1 MYKIQPPHG
10 TFAKTLC
17 KSFQVVR
24 LYSGS
29 KFRRITGVKR
39 STFEKM
45 VEILKKGYAS
55 KHQRRGRH
63 QKLSI
68 EDLLL
73 ATLEYL
79 REYRTYTHIAAS
91 YAIAESNI
99 NRGIRWVENTLIKEG
114 SCSLP
119 GGGVN

>member
-1 MYKIQPPHG
+1 MLLTIINRPLAKINIQSKIKDMKYEKI
-10 TFAKTLC
+10 AN
-17 KSFQVVR
+17 
-24 LYSGS
+24 YSGS

-45 VEILKKGYAS
+45 VEILKKEYAS

-79 REYRTYTHIAAS
+79 R
-91 YAIAESNI
+91 
-99 NRGIRWVENTLIKEG
+99 NTAHMLILQRAMILRKVTFTEAF
-114 SCSLP
+114 
-119 GGGVN
+119 GG

>member
-1 MYKIQPPHG
+1 MKYEKI
-10 TFAKTLC
+10 AN
-17 KSFQVVR
+17 
-24 LYSGS
+24 YSES

-45 VEILKKGYAS
+45 VEILKEGYAR
-55 KHQRRGRH
+55 KAQRRGRH

-79 REYRTYTHIAAS
+79 RE
-91 YAIAESNI
+91 
-99 NRGIRWVENTLIKEG
+99 
-114 SCSLP
+114 
-119 GGGVN
+119 